1 MKDSERKYVN
11 ETREGLKIKLHDEA
25 PEMLNQAREIDGRI
39 GYMYFLLAACN
50 AELDRQSDAAAEVL
64 KPQGLA
70 AFVLKVKVEAMVSG
84 YRQERDIVQGLIK
97 ASEGRIMLCQSILRF
112 IKNLPIE

>member
-1 MKDSERKYVN
+1 MKKVEQDYVDESRSILARK
-11 ETREGLKIKLHDEA
+11 LSDEA

-39 GYMYFLLAACN
+39 GYLYFILAECN

-64 KPQGLA
+64 KAQGLA
-70 AFVLKVKVEAMVSG
+70 AFVLKVKVEAMASG
-84 YRQERDIVQGLIK
+84 YRKDRDIVQGLIK